1 MWTPFPHHSTYP
13 RSCQLTTTMAP
24 ERLVILNHSERAAA
38 DSLLSLGRDGSGPSA
53 ALTSPKRA
61 REDNGLGHYMMPRKR
76 YAVGPF
82 ANAQYYPA
90 PIPKSSYES
99 AIGFP
104 PISPDNLMV
113 KPRRF
118 ALHPAH
124 NFPLR
129 RTDFFHHASFA
140 APTNNNY
147 TSSTPRLV
155 PRENNRAV
163 SVSPAS
169 IDLNSSPKIPEDD
182 ITEASTETDCTGI
195 PEDDE
200 PPKIFDRE
208 AVISLNLPS
217 LRSKKLGALRKN
229 DDTKENHGTNIPLVG
244 DIVPSPSDVLIG
256 TGRTC
261 SSHPGNRR
269 FHKAIYESFQE
280 YFSADYKKG
289 VVDRAIA
296 SVHEA
301 GGRFLAKGKH
311 TTWVMVKDMDR
322 LERNTR
328 KSFHMAKKQRQR
340 ENPKVPDDVMPYHR
354 HTATST
360 RKLTSPKFHTGLH
373 VAVYR
378 KTVGDYC
385 IGKIEAQENGN
396 CLLRFNDS
404 RFGVEWVDLNKTD
417 CRVFSD

>member
-1 MWTPFPHHSTYP
+1 MWTPFPRRSTYP
-13 RSCQLTTTMAP
+13 RSCQLTTTMTP
-24 ERLVILNHSERAAA
+24 ELLILNHSERAAA
-38 DSLLSLGRDGSGPSA
+38 DSLLSLGREGPGPSA
-53 ALTSPKRA
+53 SLSSPKRV
-61 REDNGLGHYMMPRKR
+61 REENDYGRGYYMMPRKR

-90 PIPKSSYES
+90 PNLKSSYES

-104 PISPDNLMV
+104 LISPDNSMV
-113 KPRRF
+113 KSRRV
-118 ALHPAH
+118 ALHPAQY

-129 RTDFFHHASFA
+129 RIDSHHASFA
-140 APTNNNY
+140 APANNY
-147 TSSTPRLV
+147 NTSNTPRLIS
-155 PRENNRAV
+155 REINRAV

-169 IDLNSSPKIPEDD
+169 IDLNSSPIIPEDD
-182 ITEASTETDCTGI
+182 ITKASTETDFTGS

-200 PPKIFDRE
+200 PPKIFDPE
-208 AVISLNLPS
+208 AVISLNFPS
-217 LRSKKLGALRKN
+217 LRSEKLGPLTKN
-229 DDTKENHGTNIPLVG
+229 HGTKENHGTNTTE
-244 DIVPSPSDVLIG
+244 DIVPSLSDVLIG

-340 ENPKVPDDVMPYHR
+340 ENHKVTDDVMPHHR
-354 HTATST
+354 NKSTST
-360 RKLTSPKFHTGLH
+360 RKLTTPKFHTGLH

-378 KTVGDYC
+378 KTVGAYC

-396 CLLRFNDS
+396 CLLRFDDS
-404 RFGVEWVDLNKTD
+404 RFGVEWVDLNRTD
-417 CRVFSD
+417 CRVISD